1 MRAMPL
7 GLILTSIY
15 IVAIYAQTGAKA
27 DADEERI
34 AVRPS
39 SGVVHPPGAYATVN
53 GAKIWY
59 ETEGSGEPLILVS
72 GGPGFSHSYFHPYF
86 SELANSYRV
95 IYMDSFGRGR
105 SDRAKNPDEYT
116 FNRDVEDLEGFRR
129 ALGLG
134 KINVLGHSYGGMV
147 ALAYALRFP
156 GSIGKLI
163 LVDAFFSAEMWQ
175 VNNDNWNSQIRN
187 QFPEVWESLTS
198 LRDRGVHSCNKEYQ
212 DVTYQI
218 PLGLFYFYDASAAD
232 KLTQSIEPQSLDVY
246 CSIAG
251 DDADFLIG
259 GDIAKLDFRPQL
271 KSLRTPT
278 LILTGRFDRLA
289 MPRFSM
295 QFKRYAPQAKFVMFE
310 KSGHL
315 PFIEETKQMFQ
326 ILRDFL
332 QNPSG

>member
-1 MRAMPL
+1 MRALSL
-7 GLILTSIY
+7 GLILTSMCIS
-15 IVAIYAQTGAKA
+15 IHTQTPTKAGAGA
-27 DADEERI
+27 ERN
-34 AVRPS
+34 AVQPS
-39 SGVVHPPGAYATVN
+39 SGVVHPQGAYATVN
-53 GAKIWY
+53 GVKIWY
-59 ETEGSGEPLILVS
+59 ESEGSGEPLILIA

-95 IYMDSFGRGR
+95 IYLDSFGRGK
-105 SDRAKNPDEYT
+105 SDRAKNASEYT
-116 FNRDVEDLEGFRR
+116 FTRDVEDLEGFRKE
-129 ALGLG
+129 LGLG

-156 GSIGKLI
+156 ESTSKLI

-187 QFPEVWESLTS
+187 QFPEVWEKLTL
-198 LRDRGVHSCNKEYQ
+198 LRDRGVHSCNREYQ
-212 DVTYQI
+212 DVTYEV

-232 KLTQSIEPQSLDVY
+232 KLTRSIEPQSLDVY

-271 KSLRTPT
+271 KSLRAPT

-289 MPRFSM
+289 MPRFSLH
-295 QFKRYAPQAKFVMFE
+295 FKRYAPQAKFVMFE
-310 KSGHL
+310 QSGHL
-315 PFIEETKQMFQ
+315 PFIEEPTRMFQ

-332 QNPSG
+332 QNPSRP